1 VLFRSNCFIESGH
14 GKAFL
19 LDFNYDQEPVTGT
32 FPLPAVGPM
41 KLLGESRLNHLG
53 KMAFRWIYWNVLLPG
68 LPIPFIG
75 HQMSRLGK
83 NIPPKDLKAA
93 A

>member
-1 VLFRSNCFIESGH
+1 
-14 GKAFL
+14 
-19 LDFNYDQEPVTGT
+19 
-32 FPLPAVGPM
+32 M

-83 NIPPKDLKAA
+83 KIPPKDLKAA